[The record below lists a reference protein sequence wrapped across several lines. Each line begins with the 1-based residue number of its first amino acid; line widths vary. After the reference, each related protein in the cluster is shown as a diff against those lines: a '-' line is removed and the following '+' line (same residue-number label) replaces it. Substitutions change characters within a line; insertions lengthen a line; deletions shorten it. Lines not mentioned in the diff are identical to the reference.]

1 MKGTERKRKRRK
13 ETENKSFALRLSP
26 FLSVTSNVGA
36 TLIEVLAAVLLTA
49 VMTSAVFSV
58 ALGAKGESKITEEH
72 NSASQCLTQLTNEL
86 HSFVTGYWSYASGFN
101 PNMPEICG
109 PADPLC
115 QPGTYGGGGPQWT
128 WSSSGVTDSCSGCYV
143 LAPGKHI
150 LTLVNGLTSLG
161 TPFCMPPWMWQPP
174 YNASLYYI
182 VTAPPIVSGQQLGGP
197 GVQVT
202 INWSNP

>member
-1 MKGTERKRKRRK
+1 MEETERNRKRRK
-13 ETENKSFALRLSP
+13 ETENESFALRLSP
-26 FLSVTSNVGA
+26 FLSVTSNAGA
-36 TLIEVLAAVLLTA
+36 TLIEVLAAVLLAA

-58 ALGAKGESKITEEH
+58 VLGSKGESKITEEH

-86 HSFVTGYWSYASGFN
+86 HSFVTGYWSYASDSFN

-109 PADPLC
+109 PLSSGC
-115 QPGTYGGGGPQWT
+115 VYGSGTAPQWT
-128 WSSSGVTDSCSGCYV
+128 WSSSGVTDSCSGCYA
-143 LAPGKHI
+143 LAPGTHN
-150 LTLVNGLTSLG
+150 LTVGSDGLTGLG

-174 YNASLYYI
+174 YNASLSYT
-182 VTAPPIVSGQQLGGP
+182 VTAPPIVSGQQVGGP